1 MPEGIAASTTFS
13 RSTADVR
20 PGRPSCAYSEST
32 QASREKA
39 SHRAVASLLVATD
52 TRWLT
57 LEIFQSGPERT
68 PSYRDDLLNGFPVS
82 HPVTLNWR
90 SHRDAPGRIRVRV
103 GLWPSG
109 VYYARLTAHDGRIGY
124 APLIVRPRRL
134 GEHRIAVVMP
144 TNTWAAYDFWDETG
158 DGIGDTWYAACTVQL
173 DRPFLQRGEPPHFRR
188 YDLPFLHWLA
198 WDSTAAND
206 LPSPP
211 WISEANH
218 PVDYLGDADVEA
230 VINGGVLA
238 RAYDLIVFPG
248 HHEYV
253 TSHEYDV
260 VVQYRNRGGNLAFL
274 TANNF
279 FWRVN
284 REGGR
289 LRRVAK
295 WRDLGRPEA
304 ALIGVQYRANDEG
317 QRKGAFVIRD
327 TADAAWLFDGTGL
340 VDGSA
345 FTGYGYPGGP
355 FGIEIDA
362 TAASSPAGTKVLAE
376 IPDIYGPG
384 ITAQMTYYETL
395 FGAKVFAAGAFSLA
409 GAATSQPI
417 TRLLDNLWEHLARP

>member
-1 MPEGIAASTTFS
+1 
-13 RSTADVR
+13 
-20 PGRPSCAYSEST
+20 
-32 QASREKA
+32 
-39 SHRAVASLLVATD
+39 
-52 TRWLT
+52 
-57 LEIFQSGPERT
+57 
-68 PSYRDDLLNGFPVS
+68 
-82 HPVTLNWR
+82 
-90 SHRDAPGRIRVRV
+90 
-103 GLWPSG
+103 
-109 VYYARLTAHDGRIGY
+109 
-124 APLIVRPRRL
+124 
-134 GEHRIAVVMP
+134 MP

-355 FGIEIDA
+355 SE
-362 TAASSPAGTKVLAE
+362 SKS
-376 IPDIYGPG
+376 
-384 ITAQMTYYETL
+384 
-395 FGAKVFAAGAFSLA
+395 
-409 GAATSQPI
+409 
-417 TRLLDNLWEHLARP
+417 TRPRPARPLERRSSRRFPTSTAPE